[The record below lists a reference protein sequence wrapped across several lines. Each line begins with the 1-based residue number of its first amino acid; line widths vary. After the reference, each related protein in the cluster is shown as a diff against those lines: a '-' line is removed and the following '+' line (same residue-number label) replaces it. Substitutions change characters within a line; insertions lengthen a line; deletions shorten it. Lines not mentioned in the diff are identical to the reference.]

1 MKNKFSLVE
10 GEILITNLKPSN
22 YSNGKLNIW
31 STIFTL
37 GIFRK
42 GIQTGWVRF
51 TNKRVV
57 FCKHHWLK
65 NFIFGYLTSL
75 FPSKRILWEIN
86 IEDIE
91 SISSYRCLAIY
102 PIQRIHSKR
111 YEGEKFD
118 FGFGNKKMIEI
129 CETLGLRHN

>member
-1 MKNKFSLVE
+1 MKKKFYLVE
-10 GEILITNLKPSN
+10 GEILISNLKPSN

-57 FCKHHWLK
+57 FCKHHWFK
-65 NFIFGYLTSL
+65 NLIFGTLTSL

-118 FGFGNKKMIEI
+118 FGFSNKKMIEI

>member
-1 MKNKFSLVE
+1 MTKNFSLVE
-10 GEILITNLKPSN
+10 GEILITDLKPSN
-22 YSNGKLNIW
+22 YSNGKLNIL

-57 FCKHHWLK
+57 FCKHHWFK
-65 NFIFGYLTSL
+65 NLIFGTLTSL

-129 CETLGLRHN
+129 CQTLGLKHN

>member
-1 MKNKFSLVE
+1 MKKKFSLLE
-10 GEILITNLKPSN
+10 GEILICNLKPSN
-22 YSNGKLNIW
+22 YSNGKLNIL

-42 GIQTGWVRF
+42 GIQTGWISF

-91 SISSYRCLAIY
+91 SISNYRCLGIY

-111 YEGEKFD
+111 FEGEKFD
-118 FGFGNKKMIEI
+118 FGFSNNKIVKI
-129 CETLGLRHN
+129 CETLGLRYN

>member
-1 MKNKFSLVE
+1 MKKRFSLVE
-10 GEILITNLKPSN
+10 GENLITDLKPSN

-57 FCKHHWLK
+57 FCKHHWFK
-65 NFIFGYLTSL
+65 NLIFGTLTSL

-111 YEGEKFD
+111 FEGEKFD
-118 FGFGNKKMIEI
+118 FGYSNNKIVKI

>member
-1 MKNKFSLVE
+1 MTNKFSLVE
-10 GEILITNLKPSN
+10 GEILITGLKPSN
-22 YSNGKLNIW
+22 YSDGKLNIW
-31 STIFTL
+31 LTIFTL

-65 NFIFGYLTSL
+65 NLIFGSLTSL

-118 FGFGNKKMIEI
+118 FGFSIEKMIEI
-129 CETLGLRHN
+129 CETLGLKHN

>member
-1 MKNKFSLVE
+1 MTKKFLLVE
-10 GEILITNLKPSN
+10 GEILITDLKPSN

-65 NFIFGYLTSL
+65 NVIFGYLTSL

-118 FGFGNKKMIEI
+118 FGFSNKKMIEI